1 MVGLQESLISTVLI
15 EPGFFHQDVIQ
26 DLTICVCDLLTR
38 DFIFIKKELQ

>member
-15 EPGFFHQDVIQ
+15 EKGFFHQDVIQ
-26 DLTICVCDLLTR
+26 DLTICICDLLTR